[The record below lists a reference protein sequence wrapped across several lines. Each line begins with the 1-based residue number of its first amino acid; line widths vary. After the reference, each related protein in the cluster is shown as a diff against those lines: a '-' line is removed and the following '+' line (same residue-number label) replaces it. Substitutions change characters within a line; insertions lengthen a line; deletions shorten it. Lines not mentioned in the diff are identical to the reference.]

1 VVILTLLLAQTVP
14 YEHPYFDVVRREVSF
29 VPIPGRTE
37 DMGYERELY
46 LDYAEDSLAVTVSGT
61 IVERWL
67 YKGSLSYWRQ
77 ALHCD
82 SIIKIRDTLVAYS
95 SLRFVFGKL
104 DAEIQSADLI
114 TSMRHADVEK
124 IDYTVDEI
132 LDRLGLSAEPY
143 RLLVDAGS
151 LVSLQFRKREGMALV
166 NLSTGAVATIEL
178 SPLQQTPAKRTC
190 LFNRH

>member
-1 VVILTLLLAQTVP
+1 MLLLAQTVP

-29 VPIPGRTE
+29 VPIPGRAE

-61 IVERWL
+61 IQERWL
-67 YKGSLSYWRQ
+67 YRGSLSYWRQ

-104 DAEIQSADLI
+104 DADIQSADL
-114 TSMRHADVEK
+114 MVALRHADVEE

-143 RLLVDAGS
+143 RLLFDAGS
-151 LVSLQFRKREGMALV
+151 LVSLQFREVEGMALI
-166 NLSTGAVATIEL
+166 NLTTGALVSLAMQSSHQ
-178 SPLQQTPAKRTC
+178 SPVRRSC
-190 LFNRH
+190 LF

>member
-1 VVILTLLLAQTVP
+1 MALIFFLLAQTVP
-14 YEHPYFDVVRREVSF
+14 YEYPYFEAVRREVSF
-29 VPIPGRTE
+29 VPIPDRTK
-37 DMGYERELY
+37 DMGYERELC

-67 YKGSLSYWRQ
+67 YRGSLSYWRQ

-82 SIIKIRDTLVAYS
+82 SIIKISDTLVAYS

-104 DAEIQSADLI
+104 DAEIQSADL
-114 TSMRHADVEK
+114 MVALRHADVEK

-151 LVSLQFRKREGMALV
+151 LVSLQFRKRDGMALI
-166 NLSTGAVATIEL
+166 NLTTGAVATIEL
-178 SPLQQTPAKRTC
+178 SPLQQIPAKRSC
-190 LFNRH
+190 LFGK

>member
-1 VVILTLLLAQTVP
+1 MAILMLLLAQTVP
-14 YEHPYFDVVRREVSF
+14 YEHPYFEAVRREVSF
-29 VPIPGRTE
+29 VPIPSRAE
-37 DMGYERELY
+37 DMGYERKLH

-82 SIIKIRDTLVAYS
+82 SIVKIRDTLVAYS

-114 TSMRHADVEK
+114 TSMRHADVEE

-132 LDRLGLSAEPY
+132 LHRLGLSAEPY

-151 LVSLQFRKREGMALV
+151 LVSLQFRKREGMALI
-166 NLSTGAVATIEL
+166 NLSTGALVSLAMQSSHQI
-178 SPLQQTPAKRTC
+178 PVRRAC
-190 LFNRH
+190 LFGRR

>member
-1 VVILTLLLAQTVP
+1 MLLLAQTVP

-67 YKGSLSYWRQ
+67 YRGSLSYWQQ

-95 SLRFVFGKL
+95 SLRFVFDKL
-104 DAEIQSADLI
+104 DAEIQSADIMVAL
-114 TSMRHADVEK
+114 RYADVEA

-132 LDRLGLSAEPY
+132 LDRLDLSAEPY

-178 SPLQQTPAKRTC
+178 SPLQQTPAKRAC
-190 LFNRH
+190 LFGRR